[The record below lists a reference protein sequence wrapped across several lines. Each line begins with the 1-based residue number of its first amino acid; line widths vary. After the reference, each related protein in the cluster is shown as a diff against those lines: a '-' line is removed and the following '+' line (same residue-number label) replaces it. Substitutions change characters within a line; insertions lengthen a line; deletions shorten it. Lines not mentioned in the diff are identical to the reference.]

1 MVRSLLAIAIFTFSA
16 FAQGHPAR
24 TSAGCG
30 PSGVQYDVKSDK
42 TPQPIASPESGKAA
56 LYVIQYEKRDVEAFH
71 IGAVTTRV
79 GLDGA
84 WQGANHGQSYLL
96 VPVDPGEHHLCVDW
110 QSSLEEQSKQ
120 GSAVTLTAEAGR
132 VYYFRATVEQREKH
146 PPAILLEAVDPA
158 QGQFLISTSSLSKSH
173 AKN

>member
-1 MVRSLLAIAIFTFSA
+1 MKNLLAIAIFALSA
-16 FAQGHPAR
+16 FAQDHAAR

-30 PSGVQYDVKSDK
+30 PAGVQYEVKSDK
-42 TPQPIASPESGKAA
+42 TPQPISTPESGKAA
-56 LYVIQYEKRDVEAFH
+56 VYVIQYEKRDVEAFH

-79 GLDGA
+79 GLDGT

-110 QSSLEEQSKQ
+110 QSSVEERSKQ
-120 GSAVTLTAEAGR
+120 GSAVTLTAETGK
-132 VYYFRATVEQREKH
+132 VYYFRATVEQRETH
-146 PPAILLEAVDPA
+146 PPAIVLEAVDPA

>member
-1 MVRSLLAIAIFTFSA
+1 MVRSLLAIAIFTFSG
-16 FAQGHPAR
+16 FAQDHPAR
-24 TSAGCG
+24 ASAGCG

-42 TPQPIASPESGKAA
+42 TRQPIASPESGKAA
-56 LYVIQYEKRDVEAFH
+56 LYVIQYERRDVEAFH

-79 GLDGA
+79 GLDGT
-84 WQGANHGQSYLL
+84 WQGGNHGQSYLL

-110 QSSLEEQSKQ
+110 QSSLEERSKQ
-120 GSAVTLTAEAGR
+120 GSAVTLTAEAGK

-146 PPAILLEAVDPA
+146 PPAIVLETVDPA
-158 QGQFLISTSSLSKSH
+158 QGQFLISRSSLSKSH

>member
-1 MVRSLLAIAIFTFSA
+1 MPRAHPRDADPPVSNTRSNPIRLRSPFPLPNLAR
-16 FAQGHPAR
+16 QR
-24 TSAGCG
+24 
-30 PSGVQYDVKSDK
+30 
-42 TPQPIASPESGKAA
+42 

-79 GLDGA
+79 GLDGT

-110 QSSLEEQSKQ
+110 QSSVEERSKQ
-120 GSAVTLTAEAGR
+120 GSAVTLTAETGK
-132 VYYFRATVEQREKH
+132 VYYFRATVEQRETH
-146 PPAILLEAVDPA
+146 PPAIVLEAVDPA

>member
-1 MVRSLLAIAIFTFSA
+1 MGRSLILKNLLAIAIFTLSA
-16 FAQGHPAR
+16 FAQDHPAR

-42 TPQPIASPESGKAA
+42 S
-56 LYVIQYEKRDVEAFH
+56 
-71 IGAVTTRV
+71 
-79 GLDGA
+79 
-84 WQGANHGQSYLL
+84 ANHGQSYLL

-110 QSSLEEQSKQ
+110 QSSVEERSKQ
-120 GSAVTLTAEAGR
+120 GAAVTLTAEAGK

-146 PPAILLEAVDPA
+146 SPAIVLEALDPA